1 MHRYRYG
8 IIAIL
13 LALLLVSC
21 AAPRDDGSTANTQN
35 QAAQAQDEEGAI
47 RSEGTAQNHLYYYVR
62 PQLINKTIPLH
73 LPSYIPPGKEEIIKQ
88 GLVAQI
94 VEQSTDDAYKITIAQ
109 PNCGDATACTY
120 ASMGGLKPTENTPSL
135 EEKLEERL
143 SPDLEFSEEASFAPG
158 KVELTQGTQGIQG
171 YLFPW
176 FIGAYQTETQVFW
189 QEGDYRYWVGAK
201 GASKDEII
209 KMANS
214 AINNDEGGEK

>member
-1 MHRYRYG
+1 MHRYG

-21 AAPRDDGSTANTQN
+21 AAPKDDGSTSKSNTQTNTQN
-35 QAAQAQDEEGAI
+35 QAAQAQDQEGAI
-47 RSEGTAQNHLYYYVR
+47 AQNDLYYYVR
-62 PQLINKTIPLH
+62 PQLTNKSIPLH
-73 LPSYIPPGKEEIIKQ
+73 LPSYIPPSKEEIIKQ

-109 PNCGDATACTY
+109 SNCGDATACIY
-120 ASMGGLKPTENTPSL
+120 ASMGGSKPTENTPSL
-135 EEKLEERL
+135 EEKLEQRL
-143 SPDLEFSEEASFAPG
+143 SPDLEFSEEAPFPPG
-158 KVELTQGTQGIQG
+158 KVELTKGIQG

-176 FIGAYQTETQVFW
+176 FVGAYQTETQVFW
-189 QEGDYRYWVGAK
+189 QKDGYRYWVGTK

-214 AINNDEGGEK
+214 AINDEGGKK

>member
-1 MHRYRYG
+1 MMPKYS

-21 AAPRDDGSTANTQN
+21 AAPTDDGSTSNTQN

-47 RSEGTAQNHLYYYVR
+47 RSEGTGSANAQNDLYYYVR
-62 PQLINKTIPLH
+62 PQLTNKTIPLH
-73 LPSYIPPGKEEIIKQ
+73 LPSYIPPNKEEIAKE

-94 VEQSTDDAYKITIAQ
+94 VEESTDNAYKIIIAQ
-109 PNCGDATACTY
+109 PNCGDVTACTY
-120 ASMGGLKPTENTPSL
+120 ASMGGFEPTVNTPSL
-135 EEKLEERL
+135 EEKLEQRL
-143 SPDLEFSEEASFAPG
+143 SPDLEFSEEASFPPG
-158 KVELTQGTQGIQG
+158 KVELTQGIQG

-176 FIGAYQTETQVFW
+176 FVGAYQTETQVFW
-189 QEGDYRYWVGAK
+189 QKDGYRYWVGTK